1 MPAHV
6 VALNDIEKIKSD
18 GSWRVSGDTKEYY
31 TALTDTLRIYLNER
45 FGFNATEMTTGEII
59 DTLLKIKDKESI
71 RELQELLVMADLVK
85 FAKYN
90 PPMNENDRNLVA
102 AIDFVNSTKLA
113 DTEENPQPVEKKI
126 VDERSVTAKR
136 LLLLSIVLLSV
147 TVSAFLILLILEL
160 YHLLS

>member
-1 MPAHV
+1 
-6 VALNDIEKIKSD
+6 
-18 GSWRVSGDTKEYY
+18 
-31 TALTDTLRIYLNER
+31 
-45 FGFNATEMTTGEII
+45 
-59 DTLLKIKDKESI
+59 
-71 RELQELLVMADLVK
+71 
-85 FAKYN
+85 
-90 PPMNENDRNLVA
+90 MNENDRNLVA